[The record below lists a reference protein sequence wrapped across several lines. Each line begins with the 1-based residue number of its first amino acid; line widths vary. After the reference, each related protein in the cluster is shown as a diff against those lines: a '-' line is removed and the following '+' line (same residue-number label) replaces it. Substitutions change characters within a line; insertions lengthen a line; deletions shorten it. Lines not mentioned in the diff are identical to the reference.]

1 MSNPRGPQR
10 YQGQSPERPQRAE
23 GASHL
28 AVPNAPPLPLSGG
41 LGILAMATLLILLPS
56 GCGSDGAEGIT
67 EPTPVP
73 SLSLSLTPSALEVE
87 AGGATTV
94 TATVARG
101 GGFSGSV
108 DLEVGRVG
116 DHLAVEVGEWEEV
129 GSALR
134 FPVRLTVDPD
144 APGDHRTLSLRAHG
158 TGGLEAAAELEVT
171 LVEAPEEP
179 GPEVILDLSA
189 CRAGDTPIWLAV
201 WNGRDGWQRAQ
212 AEGNRVT
219 FNLARD
225 HSVGGFA
232 WVTAGAGRV
241 VSVQL
246 ATQEELTAFPQP
258 LCTPVGTGM
267 ATATVAG
274 LDETHA
280 ATFFL
285 GGGRGSAQS
294 ALPDARINGIMEG
307 VHDLLAYRG
316 SLIEPGCADRIL
328 IRRDVE
334 VESGGSLGVVDFQG
348 DEAFAPAT
356 ARATL
361 SGAGSGQKIHLMGYY
376 SGDSCVG
383 GEMALHPAR
392 LVEGSSF
399 TIRGVPAS
407 HQRSSDMHQLTV
419 TEVDGPVARLAAHF
433 FRELS
438 DQAVELWPGFTPHMS
453 DTDGAH
459 RRLAME
465 TQIPSPYLTGET
477 GVVSLTFGTGDL
489 TFTTSA
495 SFAALGGSEDMTL
508 VTADLSAVEG
518 WDATWAPAPGA
529 TVQWTVQVTA
539 VSTLEAARRSF
550 CGQEAWVRMAGV
562 SGTR

>member
-1 MSNPRGPQR
+1 MSHPVPSRRDSSRVGAALPST
-10 YQGQSPERPQRAE
+10 QSQP
-23 GASHL
+23 S
-28 AVPNAPPLPLSGG
+28 LSVFGG
-41 LGILAMATLLILLPS
+41 LGILAMATVLILLPT

-67 EPTPVP
+67 EPTPTP
-73 SLSLSLTPSALEVE
+73 SLNLSLSTGSLEIE
-87 AGGATTV
+87 AGESATV
-94 TATVARG
+94 TATVTRG
-101 GGFSGSV
+101 GGFTGVVELSVSG
-108 DLEVGRVG
+108 VGS
-116 DHLAVEVGEWEEV
+116 HLSVEVGDPDEV
-129 GSALR
+129 GAVLR
-134 FPVRLTVDPD
+134 FPLRVEVDLD
-144 APGDHRTLSLRAHG
+144 APGGARTLALRAHG
-158 TGGLEAAAELEVT
+158 AGGLQAEGELGVT
-171 LVEAPEEP
+171 LVEAPEAP
-179 GPEVILDLSA
+179 GPEVTLDLSA
-189 CRAGDTPIWLAV
+189 CRAGDTPVWLAV
-201 WNGRDGWQRAQ
+201 WNGRDGWQQAH
-212 AEGNRVT
+212 AEGDRVT
-219 FNLARD
+219 FTLAAD
-225 HSVGGFA
+225 HPVGGFA
-232 WVTAGAGRV
+232 WVTSGAGRD

-246 ATQEELTAFPQP
+246 ATVEELTAFPQP
-258 LCTPVGTGM
+258 LCTQVGTGTVT
-267 ATATVAG
+267 ATAAG
-274 LDETHA
+274 LGETHA
-280 ATFFL
+280 ATLFL

-294 ALPDARINGIMEG
+294 ALPAAQIRGVKEG

-334 VESGGSLGVVDFQG
+334 VEDGGSLGVVDFTG
-348 DEAFAPAT
+348 EEAFAPAL

-361 SGAGSGQKIHLMGYY
+361 SGAGGGQRVHLMGYY
-376 SGDSCVG
+376 SGDACVG

-399 TIRGVPAS
+399 TIRGVPATE
-407 HQRSSDMHQLTV
+407 QRGSDMHQLTV
-419 TEVDGPVARLAAHF
+419 TEVDGAVARLTAHF

-438 DQAVELWPGFTPHMS
+438 DQHVELWPDFTPQIS
-453 DTDGAH
+453 DAAGGH

-465 TQIPSPYLTGET
+465 TRIPSPYLTGET

-495 SFAALGGSEDMTL
+495 SMAALGGSEDVTL

-529 TVQWTVQVTA
+529 TVQWTIQVTA